1 MVNGTLSGIEYA
13 IDRPEGMSCLICHA
27 TDRSLLSR
35 RGDTAVGICEPCA
48 LAVQWAWRRQSGEIP
63 SGATDDDLR
72 KVSVVYVL
80 VVRRKEVRRLDAS
93 EDDEDKVVPSPA
105 ELNSSW
111 EFLLV
116 PEADGTCRPPSVTVD
131 QETDLR
137 DQPRAAMVALSAVG
151 LSSWPALAEPLFTA
165 FTPRGRLAGVVLV
178 RGWAERPM
186 AGTERPRL
194 AWRSWPLSAHTGP
207 MAGFWRTLETVW
219 GLRLHKHCVVEGSG
233 ELCVRMREAAC
244 RYIELQSALGSGV
257 TTDSSMSAVY
267 RAGMDVDELAVERM
281 LRIADE
287 RQRNVRALA
296 VIPSGGTGNRR
307 YPGTEGPP
315 GTGSGE
321 EDGSS
326 WATVAA
332 DGDDQSVED
341 VGGYGE
347 GDGDDGG
354 TGDSGDGPDPE
365 EDDDPSFVR
374 PRRPLRK

>member
-1 MVNGTLSGIEYA
+1 LSGIEYA

-35 RGDTAVGICEPCA
+35 RGDTSVGICEPCA

-63 SGATDDDLR
+63 SGASDDDLR

-93 EDDEDKVVPSPA
+93 GDDEDKVVPAPA

-116 PEADGTCRPPSVTVD
+116 PEADGTYRPPSVTVD

-137 DQPRAAMVALSAVG
+137 DQPRAAMVALASVG
-151 LSSWPALAEPLFTA
+151 LSSWTALAEPLFTA

-244 RYIELQSALGSGV
+244 RYIELQSALSSGA

-287 RQRNVRALA
+287 RLRNARALA
-296 VIPSGGTGNRR
+296 VIPSGGTGKGRG
-307 YPGTEGPP
+307 PGSDPRTSTVE
-315 GTGSGE
+315 SGE

-326 WATVAA
+326 WARTA
-332 DGDDQSVED
+332 DDEGHQEVGD
-341 VGGYGE
+341 GG

-354 TGDSGDGPDPE
+354 TGDPGDGDPTDDGGDDPE
-365 EDDDPSFVR
+365 GVEDSSFVR

>member
-63 SGATDDDLR
+63 SGASDDDLR

-80 VVRRKEVRRLDAS
+80 VAHRKEVRRLDAS
-93 EDDEDKVVPSPA
+93 EDDEDKVVPAPA

-116 PEADGTCRPPSVTVD
+116 PDGDGTYRPPSVTVD

-137 DQPRAAMVALSAVG
+137 DQPRAAMVALASVG

-178 RGWAERPM
+178 RGWSERPM

-219 GLRLHKHCVVEGSG
+219 NLRLHKHCVIEGSG

-244 RYIELQSALGSGV
+244 RYIELQAALSSGV

-267 RAGMDVDELAVERM
+267 RAGMDVDELAVWRM

-287 RQRNVRALA
+287 RQRNARELA

-307 YPGTEGPP
+307 GPGQDGPP
-315 GTGSGE
+315 GAGSGE

-326 WATVAA
+326 WTRTA
-332 DGDDQSVED
+332 DDEEYQEVGD
-341 VGGYGE
+341 VGGDE
-347 GDGDDGG
+347 DDDG
-354 TGDSGDGPDPE
+354 TGDPTDDGGPDPE
-365 EDDDPSFVR
+365 GSDDPSFVR